1 MGYNEYFKT
10 KEETMKL
17 IDARRDHYRKLAHE
31 EGFRSRSAYK
41 LKELNKS
48 YRIIGPGFLVL
59 DLGCAPGGWM
69 QVAVQVT
76 GNQGKVMGVD
86 TSYVEDI
93 PGAELLRGNIE
104 DESIVD
110 EIFEYFERKVN
121 AVICDMSPNVIGT
134 WSVDHAK
141 QISLN
146 YSCAKIMHQVL
157 TYKGNALFKVFDG
170 EFSNEFRDFLK
181 KKFAKIITTKPKASR
196 KQSSELYY
204 VCLGYRG

>member
-1 MGYNEYFKT
+1 
-10 KEETMKL
+10 MKL
-17 IDARRDHYRKLAHE
+17 LDARRDHYRKLAHE
-31 EGFRSRSAYK
+31 QGYRSRSAFK
-41 LKELNKS
+41 LKELDKA
-48 YRIIGPGFLVL
+48 YRIIGPGFLVI
-59 DLGCAPGGWM
+59 DLGCAPGGWT
-69 QVAVQVT
+69 QVAVQIA

-110 EIFEYFERKVN
+110 EIYEYFERKVN
-121 AVICDMSPNVIGT
+121 AVICDISPNVTGN

-146 YSCAKIMHQVL
+146 YSCAKIMDQVL
-157 TYKGNALFKVFDG
+157 AYKGNALFKVFDG

-181 KKFAKIITTKPKASR
+181 KKFAKIVTTKPKASR

-204 VCLGYRG
+204 VCLGYIG